1 MLIIGI
7 ASIFSILKLNLK
19 NKALILFMFIF
30 IFLTT
35 ILSNQH
41 YFNRNFNLT
50 KNEVFSKSKELS
62 SIKIFSPKH
71 DSLYRTAYN
80 IFLENKIYGA
90 GPKSF
95 RYICDKKVYKHN
107 DNSCSTHPH
116 NFPLQILSE
125 LGIIGFLIYLFV
137 YSTIILRIFFS
148 KDNFLAKLMLTCF
161 LINFFPLIP
170 SGNLF
175 NNWLSSIIYLPM
187 GFYLYFNKEKN
198 KI

>member
-1 MLIIGI
+1 MDISYYEIK
-7 ASIFSILKLNLK
+7 S
-19 NKALILFMFIF
+19 
-30 IFLTT
+30 
-35 ILSNQH
+35 
-41 YFNRNFNLT
+41 
-50 KNEVFSKSKELS
+50 FSKSNKLS
-62 SIKIFSPKH
+62 DIKIFSPKH

-198 KI
+198 II